1 MAGSVT
7 LTNTF
12 AAQAGPIPLSQLDTN
27 YSQLAVAVNDALTY
41 SNYFADTGAVNALVV
56 TIVAPQTFGYTAGV
70 SLDVKIGTTNTGATT
85 INVNGLG
92 IKNVTT
98 QSIGALVSGQ
108 LIVGGIYTLKY
119 DGTQF
124 QIVGSNV
131 SPLGVSVTKVKAAGT
146 TRSGITVLAN
156 DPDLVYAIPVAGT
169 YAYELIAYPVQS
181 LAGSVGINTNMNYSG
196 TFTQAA
202 SLSIADGLGT
212 TVLAPQVPGT
222 ASSVTTALVAIGAF
236 NTVPIGFIRYRGTL
250 VATGVGT
257 LGFSW
262 AQFTGSATTVTVQA
276 GSFLIVTRLS

>member
-70 SLDVKIGTTNTGATT
+70 SLDVKVGNTNTGATT

-108 LIVGGIYTLKY
+108 LVVGGIYTLKY

-131 SPLGVSVTKVKAAGT
+131 SPLGVSATKVKAAST
-146 TRSGITVLAN
+146 TRSSITVLAN
-156 DPDLVYAIPVAGT
+156 DPDLVYAIPIAGT

-181 LAGSVGINTNMNYSG
+181 LAGAVGIGCNINYSG
-196 TFTQAA
+196 TFTAAA
-202 SLSIADGLGT
+202 SLNIADALGT
-212 TVLAPQVPGT
+212 TSTSPQVPGT
-222 ASSVTTALVAIGAF
+222 TGTLTNATLTMGAF
-236 NTVPIGFIRYRGTL
+236 NSISNGFVRFRGTL
-250 VATGVGT
+250 TATGVGNI
-257 LGFSW
+257 GFAW
-262 AQFTGSATTVTVQA
+262 AQNTGSATTLTINA
-276 GSFLIVTRLS
+276 GSFLIVTRLA